1 MFNGLNVSCSVQGN
15 RDEREAVDVSLVKQD
30 AQVSQFGVVTFMKL
44 GSLIVFLFFLISVSA
59 WATETVWCWGKQ
71 SGN

>member
-30 AQVSQFGVVTFMKL
+30 AQVSRFGVVTFMKL
-44 GSLIVFLFFLISVSA
+44 GSLIVFLFFF
-59 WATETVWCWGKQ
+59 
-71 SGN
+71 